1 MKDVEVKVGL
11 RVTFNSSKPIEW
23 ADGTKLKQGKY
34 VVTYVN
40 ENRNLVKIK
49 SDRKNAVTSYTLYLS
64 DFKPK
69 QLEWD
74 DVTNLLKVSFF
85 TSRETWIVTDEE
97 LIKRARK
104 YNRG

>member
-1 MKDVEVKVGL
+1 MKDTKVEVGL
-11 RVTFNSSKPIEW
+11 RVTYNGSGIEW
-23 ADGTKLKQGKY
+23 ADGKKLKQGKY
-34 VVTYVN
+34 VVTRVGYRAVH
-40 ENRNLVKIK
+40 LKA
-49 SDRKNAVTSYTLYLS
+49 DRKNATTEYTIWIN

-74 DVTNLLKVSFF
+74 DVTNLLRVHFF
-85 TSRETWIVTDEE
+85 TNREAWIVTDEE

>member
-11 RVTFNSSKPIEW
+11 RVTYNGSVIEW

-34 VVTYVN
+34 VVIYVN

-49 SDRKNAVTSYTLYLS
+49 ADRKNAVTEYTLYLNAL
-64 DFKPK
+64 KPK

-74 DVTNLLKVSFF
+74 DVTNLLRVAFF
-85 TSRETWIVTDEE
+85 TSREPWIVTDEE